1 VSAGVAVRLAG
12 VEKSYGPVRVL
23 NVPDLELLE
32 GQVVGLVGEN
42 GAGKSTLMGILAG
55 TVAPDA
61 GEVEILGVR
70 LSDGQPDHAQQLG
83 VAMVSQEFPLVDKL
97 SVAENLFLNRRPA
110 GAGPL
115 FDRRLVERGAEALL
129 RDLGV
134 RIPVHRLVETLQ
146 VPQRQMIEL
155 AKALGRDPR
164 VLVLDEPTSAL
175 GPVESDVVI
184 RVARAR
190 AARGD
195 CVLFVGHRLDEVR
208 RVADRVL
215 VLRNGELVADLT
227 PAEATE
233 VRLIREMV
241 GRELEQQA
249 AEPPPARDPRTVLEV
264 HGLTA
269 EGLGPIDLRAGAGE
283 IVGVAGLMGSGRS
296 RLLRVLMGAQ
306 ARLDGEV
313 RLRDRPYAPRDT
325 ADAIAAGVGM
335 VPEDRKLQSLLVDAP
350 VRWNLSLAVLPR
362 LARRTLG
369 LLTPRDDR
377 ALAGRLVR
385 DFGVRCRSPE
395 QAIGTLSG
403 GNQQR
408 AVFARWFATEPG
420 LLLLDEPTRGIDVGA
435 KAEIYRLVEEA
446 AARGMAVVVVSS
458 ELEELMLLCH
468 RIVVMARGRITGELA
483 RGDWSKERIMTAAA
497 GTSMAS

>member
-1 VSAGVAVRLAG
+1 VGAAVRLAG

-23 NVPDLELLE
+23 LVPELELSE

-55 TVAPDA
+55 TVTADA
-61 GEVEILGVR
+61 GVVEIGGVR
-70 LSDGQPDHAQQLG
+70 LSGGEPDHAQQLG

-110 GAGPL
+110 GAGAL
-115 FDRRLVERGAEALL
+115 FDRRLIDRGAEELL
-129 RDLGV
+129 RELGV
-134 RIPVHRLVETLQ
+134 RIPVRRLVETLQ

-184 RVARAR
+184 RIARER

-195 CVLFVGHRLDEVR
+195 CVLFVGHRLEEVR

-215 VLRNGELVADLT
+215 VLRNGRLVADLT

-233 VRLIREMV
+233 GRLIREMV

-249 AEPPPARDPRTVLEV
+249 AEPAARGPEAVLEV
-264 HGLTA
+264 RGLTA

-296 RLLRVLMGAQ
+296 RLLRVLMAAQ
-306 ARLDGEV
+306 PRLAGEV
-313 RLRDRPYAPRDT
+313 RLRGRPYAPRDT

-362 LARRTLG
+362 LPRHALV
-369 LLTPRDDR
+369 LLSPRDER
-377 ALAGRLVR
+377 ALARRLVA
-385 DFGVRCRSPE
+385 DFGVRCRTPE
-395 QAIGTLSG
+395 QAIRTLSG

-408 AVFARWFATEPG
+408 AVFARWFATEPA

-435 KAEIYRLVEEA
+435 KAEIYHLVEDA

-458 ELEELMLLCH
+458 ELEELMLICH
-468 RIVVMARGRITGELA
+468 RIVVMARGRVTGEMA
-483 RGDWSKERIMTAAA
+483 RGAWSKERIMTAAA
-497 GTSMAS
+497 GAGVAS

>member
-1 VSAGVAVRLAG
+1 MRLAG

-23 NVPDLELLE
+23 RVPELELSE

-55 TVAPDA
+55 TVAADA
-61 GEVEILGVR
+61 GMVEIRGVR

-110 GAGPL
+110 GAGRL
-115 FDRRLVERGAEALL
+115 FDRRLGERQAEERL
-129 RDLGV
+129 RELGV
-134 RIPVHRLVETLQ
+134 RIPTRRLVESLQ

-175 GPVESDVVI
+175 GPVESEVVI
-184 RVARAR
+184 RVARER
-190 AARGD
+190 AAAGA
-195 CVLFVGHRLDEVR
+195 CVLFAGHRLDEVR

-215 VLRNGELVADLT
+215 VLRNGELVADLA
-227 PAEATE
+227 PADATE
-233 VRLIREMV
+233 ARLIREMV

-249 AEPPPARDPRTVLEV
+249 TEPAVRGAEAVLEV
-264 HGLTA
+264 SGLTA
-269 EGLGPIDLRAGAGE
+269 AGLGPIDLRAGAGE

-296 RLLRVLMGAQ
+296 RLLRVLMA
-306 ARLDGEV
+306 AEPRLGGEV
-313 RLRDRPYAPRDT
+313 RLRGRPYSPRDT
-325 ADAIAAGVGM
+325 AEAIAAGVGM
-335 VPEDRKLQSLLVDAP
+335 VPEDRKRQSLLVDAP

-362 LARRTLG
+362 L
-369 LLTPRDDR
+369 PRR
-377 ALAGRLVR
+377 ALALLSPRDERRLARQLVA

-395 QAIGTLSG
+395 QAIRTLSG

-408 AVFARWFATEPG
+408 VVFARWFATEPG

-435 KAEIYRLVEEA
+435 KAEIYRLVEDA
-446 AARGMAVVVVSS
+446 SARGMAVLVVSS
-458 ELEELMLLCH
+458 ELEELMLICH
-468 RIVVMARGRITGELA
+468 RILVMARGRITGELA

-497 GTSMAS
+497 GTR